1 MGGVFTL
8 SRAIVQSDLTHC
20 PRRSAERATRTS
32 SAARGGRLGRF
43 TSLRLSGR
51 ERSQSSQSNRPNARS
66 PMPPRVMLTASTAQ
80 STRSGSEMLSRRS
93 DSPLDTRV
101 TDSGPPPG
109 LPMYSPRVDTANRTA
124 VSCGKS
130 EIRPIGWRFRN
141 GYAWRCSINIVFPEG
156 QETETH
162 IRHRLGRNG
171 VGAAPNF
178 ADPRPPRAR
187 PAPFSVT
194 FEKPGRMRVASQS

>member
-1 MGGVFTL
+1 MGNVFTL

-101 TDSGPPPG
+101 TDSGPPPAYQCIRLG
-109 LPMYSPRVDTANRTA
+109 S
-124 VSCGKS
+124 
-130 EIRPIGWRFRN
+130 IRPI
-141 GYAWRCSINIVFPEG
+141 VPQFPVVSQRSAPSGGDFEMDMPG
-156 QETETH
+156 GALSTSSSPKGKKRKRTFDTDLGET
-162 IRHRLGRNG
+162 
-171 VGAAPNF
+171 
-178 ADPRPPRAR
+178 AR
-187 PAPFSVT
+187 
-194 FEKPGRMRVASQS
+194 G